1 MTTISVRLP
10 DEIHQRLT
18 AAAEADH
25 ISLNSAL
32 VQAAQAWVDAQAQR
46 ARSRVLLQEIMAE
59 DAELLAMLGDE

>member
-10 DEIHQRLT
+10 DDIHARIT

-25 ISLNSAL
+25 ISVNSAL
-32 VQAAQAWVDAQAQR
+32 VQAAEAWVDAQSQR
-46 ARSRVLLQEIMAE
+46 AASRLMVQQIMTE